1 MQGEL
6 HYLFIKFFIKM
17 EKQNFSTTE
26 VKWRDLSDVEIDEF
40 LASFNL
46 IEKLKVLQDNSP
58 NMWRYS
64 EYLYKK
70 YKAELMTSYMNA
82 RVTCSQSLGNKK
94 TERNRSICEYYK
106 NAMIDLEIPI
116 PADNI
121 CWVLGV
127 FNGLGSV

>member
-1 MQGEL
+1 
-6 HYLFIKFFIKM
+6 M
-17 EKQNFSTTE
+17 EKQIFSTTK
-26 VKWRDLSDVEIDEF
+26 VKWRDLSDGEIDEF

-82 RVTCSQSLGNKK
+82 RVTYSQSLGNKK
-94 TERNRSICEYYK
+94 SERNKWQSENYK
-106 NAMIDLEIPI
+106 NAMIDLKIPI
-116 PADNI
+116 PADEI
-121 CWVLGV
+121 CWVLGG
-127 FNGLGSV
+127 FNGDGSV

>member
-1 MQGEL
+1 
-6 HYLFIKFFIKM
+6 M

-70 YKAELMTSYMNA
+70 YQSELMTSYMNA
-82 RVTCSQSLGNKK
+82 RVTYSNSLGNKK
-94 TERNRSICEYYK
+94 SERNKYISEYYK
-106 NAMIDLEIPI
+106 NAMIDLKIPI
-116 PADNI
+116 PSDEI
-121 CWVLGV
+121 CWILGV
-127 FNGLGSV
+127 FNGVGSE